1 MNKPDIGILIV
12 DDEFSVRD
20 SLSRWFKEDGFRVA
34 AAENATEALK
44 KMLEQ
49 PWDIVLVDI
58 KMPGMSGLEL
68 QRRIKEI
75 DKNIVVIIITAYASV
90 ESAVHALKEGA
101 YDYVTKPVDP
111 DDLSHLIQNA
121 IKQRTL
127 AAENILLR
135 TKIEELSKTSDIIGE
150 SQQMKK
156 VMELVRTVAQT

>member
-44 KMLEQ
+44 KMQEQ

-90 ESAVHALKEGA
+90 ESAV
-101 YDYVTKPVDP
+101 
-111 DDLSHLIQNA
+111 Q
-121 IKQRTL
+121 
-127 AAENILLR
+127 
-135 TKIEELSKTSDIIGE
+135 
-150 SQQMKK
+150 
-156 VMELVRTVAQT
+156 VAR